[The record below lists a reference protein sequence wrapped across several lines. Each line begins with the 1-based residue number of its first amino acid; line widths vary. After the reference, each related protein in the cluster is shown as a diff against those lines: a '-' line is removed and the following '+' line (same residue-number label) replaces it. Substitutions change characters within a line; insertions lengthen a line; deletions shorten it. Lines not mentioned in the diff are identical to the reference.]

1 MNKNDLF
8 YLRISFMATVSD
20 LGKVVDNNLQ
30 IRNISG
36 YFLFFCFWLV
46 LFYFSLL
53 LKPFFS
59 IIIFSAVS
67 AIALMPIH
75 RRIVKVIHGPNL
87 SSAISCVLFVFAIV
101 IPLIALIFVLKEEM
115 LSLYASIQT
124 WLHPDALN
132 ATFQWAPG
140 HFLYDLYQRIIV
152 DVPLPSV
159 NIADQIVGLVRGAG
173 NFLIGQSQI
182 ILHGSLRFF
191 FGFFV
196 MLFALFYFLRDGE
209 VIVAKITHF
218 SLLPRRQELVLVEKT
233 RSLVSI
239 VFYGVLLS
247 AVVQG
252 VIGSIGFAIVGV
264 QRPILL
270 GMSVAFLSPIPY
282 IGTAL
287 VWVPTVVLLYLAG
300 DYGHA
305 LFLAIWC
312 ATIMSSIDAFFKP
325 LFIGQQANIHPLLM
339 FLSLFGGL
347 AVYGPSGL
355 ILGPLIALLVVT
367 FSEMYLA
374 SKHAIL

>member
-1 MNKNDLF
+1 
-8 YLRISFMATVSD
+8 MATISD
-20 LGKVVDNNLQ
+20 LSEVADKNLQ
-30 IRNISG
+30 VRGISS

-75 RRIVKVIHGPNL
+75 RRVMNVIHNP
-87 SSAISCVLFVFAIV
+87 SFSAVVSCVLFVFAIV
-101 IPLIALIFVLKEEM
+101 IPLIALIFVLKEEI

-124 WLHPDALN
+124 WLQPSVLN
-132 ATFQWAPG
+132 AAFQWAPG
-140 HFLYDLYQRIIV
+140 HILYDLYQRLIV
-152 DVPLPSV
+152 DVPLPSI
-159 NIADQIVGLVRGAG
+159 NIADQMIGFIRGAG
-173 NFLIGQSQI
+173 NFLVGQSQV
-182 ILHGSLRFF
+182 ILHGSLRLF
-191 FGFFV
+191 FGLFV
-196 MLFALFYFLRDGE
+196 MLFGLFYFFRDGE
-209 VIVAKITHF
+209 VIVAKITHI
-218 SLLPRRQELVLVEKT
+218 SLLPRQQEVVLVEKI

-252 VIGSIGFAIVGV
+252 LIGGIGFAIVGM
-264 QRPILL
+264 QRPLLL
-270 GMSVAFLSPIPY
+270 GIFVAFLSPIPY

-305 LFLAIWC
+305 IFLAIWC
-312 ATIMSSIDAFFKP
+312 ATIMSSVDAFFKP
-325 LFIGQQANIHPLLM
+325 LFIGQQTNVHPLLM
-339 FLSLFGGL
+339 FLSLFGGM

-374 SKHAIL
+374 SRSNIS